1 MQSGYQELPENKYK
15 AWQSGRLAHYHR
27 ERVVAMLALLLI
39 FILVSISANAEPGG
53 AFRSHLTS
61 ELLGELFPGAE
72 GYGSVEGKVPA
83 VPVFMEQELEGFR
96 TTAGYIFSVKDIL
109 STRGYTGE
117 PFDILV
123 GINLD
128 GFVTGSV
135 LVEHREPVFRNTGQK
150 GTLDRVIA
158 GLVGL
163 DTLAVPFQ
171 VPQNY
176 ASLGDASALILLE
189 GVYRAGR
196 EVAISRELRGPGE
209 RVGRRLNTIKFK
221 KLDWKALRE
230 TGLVRHLSLATKNIE
245 SLLGGV
251 GTDKSTSSVLMNAY
265 FDEIYTALATPPIIG
280 QNLLGPDAYE
290 NLLASGG
297 PGSQYIFLAMNGIV
311 PADLKVGA
319 GSATGTNPLSS
330 LSLRQDG
337 TVLLMQDLIIY
348 GMNGVTAA
356 GVPVLSWIAVIEIP
370 SDTGFDE
377 TRPWALEFRVGINN
391 AQTIFGLPYTL
402 PTDFVVEPVHHSV
415 AVSDN
420 QKLQVPPLWISVW
433 MDQKLTIGIL
443 LVSLLLLTSIMIFQG
458 KLARHAIVLQRL
470 RAGFLVFTLI
480 WMGWYA
486 CAQLSVMHLISFI
499 QAPFREWSLSSLLL
513 DPLTV
518 ILLAFVAA
526 SLLLLGRGVFCGW
539 LCPFGALQELVS
551 QVAKRMGVRQI
562 RIPSTLNERLWA
574 LKYVIL
580 ILLIGI
586 AFFDPSRL
594 VAAVE
599 VEPFNTA
606 ILYGFARSWPYTVFA
621 FLVLGIGLFVERFFC
636 RYICPLGAGL
646 AIIGRWRM
654 LDWFKRHPECGSSCH
669 ICQDLCPVQAI
680 GGDGA
685 INMNECYH
693 CLSCQVVF
701 YDDQVCPPLVSRRD
715 RRSRI
720 LKDETLLRGVP

>member
-1 MQSGYQELPENKYK
+1 MQSDYQQSRKNKYRILQLCRS
-15 AWQSGRLAHYHR
+15 AYDRRDSVL
-27 ERVVAMLALLLI
+27 VMLVSFLI
-39 FILVSISANAEPGG
+39 FSLAPISTNADPAGTVH
-53 AFRSHLTS
+53 SNLTS
-61 ELLGELFPGAE
+61 ELLGRLFPGAE
-72 GYGSVEGKVPA
+72 GYGTAEGRVPA

-96 TTAGYIFSVKDIL
+96 TTAGYIFSVKDIFP
-109 STRGYTGE
+109 TRGYTGE

-123 GINLD
+123 GIDLD

-135 LVEHREPVFRNTGQK
+135 LLEHREPVFRNTGQS
-150 GTLDRVIA
+150 GTLDRVIS

-171 VPQNY
+171 VPQDY
-176 ASLGDASALILLE
+176 ASFGDASALILLE
-189 GVYRAGR
+189 GIYRAGR
-196 EVAISRELRGPGE
+196 EVAVSRELRGPGE
-209 RVGRRLNTIKFK
+209 RVGRRLNTTKFE
-221 KLDWKALRE
+221 KLDWQTLRE
-230 TGLVRHLSLATKNIE
+230 TGLVRRLSLATKNIE

-251 GTDKSTSSVLMNAY
+251 GTDKSTSSVSMNEY
-265 FDEIYTALATPPIIG
+265 FNEMYTALATPPISG
-280 QNLLGPDAYE
+280 ENLLGRQAYTD
-290 NLLASGG
+290 LLASGG

-311 PADLKVGA
+311 PARLKDGTGA
-319 GSATGTNPLSS
+319 VTGMNPLSS

-337 TVLLMQDLIIY
+337 TVLLMQDLTIY
-348 GMNGVTAA
+348 EMNGVAAA
-356 GVPVLSWIAVIEIP
+356 GVPVLSWMAVIEVP
-370 SDTGFDE
+370 SGTGFDA
-377 TRPWALEFRVGINN
+377 TRPWALEFPIGVNDV
-391 AQTIFGLPYTL
+391 QTTFSLPYIL
-402 PTDFVVEPVHHSV
+402 PTEFVVEPVHHSV

-420 QKLQVPPLWISVW
+420 QSLKVPPLWISVW
-433 MDQKLTIGIL
+433 MDQKLTICTL
-443 LVSLLLLTSIMIFQG
+443 LVSLLLLTAIMVFQG
-458 KLARHAIVLQRL
+458 TLARHPIVLRRL
-470 RAGFLVFTLI
+470 RAGFLIFTLV

-499 QAPFREWSLSSLLL
+499 QAPFRAWSLSSLLL

-518 ILLAFVAA
+518 ILLAFVTAA
-526 SLLLLGRGVFCGW
+526 LILLGRGVFCGW

-551 QVAKRMGVRQI
+551 QAAKRMGVRQI

-594 VAAVE
+594 VAAAE

-606 ILYGFARSWPYTVFA
+606 ILYGFSRSWPYTVFA
-621 FLVLGIGLFVERFFC
+621 VLVLGIGLFVERFFC

-646 AIIGRWRM
+646 VIIGRWRM
-654 LDWFKRHPECGSSCH
+654 LDWLKRRPECGSSCH

-680 GGDGA
+680 GGDGT

-715 RRSRI
+715 RRRRI
-720 LKDETLLRGVP
+720 LKDESVSRGSP